1 MLITDV
7 VKIADADIVPVLEK
21 LPNDE
26 VYSSREIV
34 ALTGCSS
41 AQVKRLSFVL
51 TQHAVKQK
59 RITYWGS
66 KIAIK
71 NLKKHLKI

>member
-1 MLITDV
+1 MKVTDV
-7 VKIADADIVPVLEK
+7 VKVVDNDIIHILET

-26 VYSSREIV
+26 VYASREIND
-34 ALTGCSS
+34 LTGCSPS
-41 AQVKRLSFVL
+41 QLKRLSFLL
-51 TQHAVKQK
+51 TQNVVKEK

>member
-7 VKIADADIVPVLEK
+7 VKVADADIVPVLEK

-34 ALTGCSS
+34 ALTGCSFS
-41 AQVKRLSFVL
+41 QVKRLSFLL
-51 TQHAVKQK
+51 TQHAVKEK